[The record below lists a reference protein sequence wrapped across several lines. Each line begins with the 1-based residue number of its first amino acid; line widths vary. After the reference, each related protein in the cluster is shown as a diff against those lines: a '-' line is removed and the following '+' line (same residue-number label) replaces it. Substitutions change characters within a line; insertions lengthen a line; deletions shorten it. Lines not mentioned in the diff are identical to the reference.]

1 MAFDP
6 DQYLTKQKAEPKR
19 FDPDAYLEKP
29 ITVPNRSSEV
39 PPARMPAQAEPTPE
53 PPPPFD
59 VAKIPESTAYGAAFG
74 AVTPEVLKYG
84 GRALQNSPFGQP
96 AAGIVGRGMEVSGE
110 ALRGR
115 RGLTAASGAVGGG
128 LGETVTQA
136 GLSMGAPSPVAYGA
150 GLLTS
155 MFGPTAIGQVASR
168 TPWLSGLMRKAEEGG
183 YGEAAGRFAAEL
195 RKGMPATA
203 RAPQEQVVNALEREA
218 QSLRS
223 NAQAE
228 ANRILSEA
236 ESEISRLAPDAT
248 QQANQI
254 REAARQQANNI
265 LGQVDRQVAQR
276 QRALREVSQRQQFGE
291 QTRIPEG
298 TRQLIGQPREATDVG
313 TSLRDRVV
321 SVQGNRLQRRRAQA
335 DADNAAV
342 AQEVSAKQSANNFV
356 SNLPSY
362 QTLLGDLQARA
373 GVGRGGMQR
382 PLETEV
388 DPGVRK
394 VYQDLFNALRKRQV
408 ETADGKVQDLPTSFE
423 AIDNVRRRLGEAY
436 RNPTAEGYGAIGQ
449 NAARDLYKQL
459 SEILGEYSPAKR
471 QFMSNYEE
479 LSRELDLFRTAAG
492 RKATAV
498 DRFDPERFV
507 TDPAKL
513 PSDYFSTRTAVQD
526 LIELTGNDRRF
537 VENQAASY
545 VARQL
550 ENVRT
555 PQSAA
560 EFEARNR
567 DWLLEFPN
575 LRASV
580 DRYINAL
587 GFAETRGKRLTEA
600 AKALRTDIQNLP
612 IRAQKEAKGRVTEAE
627 AQAKALEGRTGG
639 ISARATK
646 QAAEVKS
653 SAAAQARMLERSPKQ
668 DQVNYF
674 DSLISSGDTRA
685 LEAASSVIKRD
696 PQLMDSFMQGV
707 KVTLSRMEPTEVVD
721 NYRRLVKPALERLEL
736 ASASQLRQ
744 IDKQIQL
751 IEATTTPELR
761 ATFISNVVRNAVAG
775 GGGMGASRL
784 MENLGLS
791 FANPYLGT
799 PDATR

>member
-1 MAFDP
+1 MARNLLADDVDIAP
-6 DQYLTKQKAEPKR
+6 PKPR
-19 FDPDAYLEKP
+19 RNLLAD
-29 ITVPNRSSEV
+29 EV
-39 PPARMPAQAEPTPE
+39 PPARMPAQTEPTPE
-53 PPPPFD
+53 PPPAFD
-59 VAKIPESTAYGAAFG
+59 VAKIPESTTYGAIGG
-74 AVTPEVLKYG
+74 AIAPEILKYG
-84 GRALQNSPFGQP
+84 GRALQYSPFGQP
-96 AAGIVGRGMEVSGE
+96 AAGTVGRGMEVSGE

-128 LGETVTQA
+128 LGETVTQTS
-136 GLSMGAPSPVAYGA
+136 LSMGAPSPVAYGA

-155 MFGPTAIGQVASR
+155 MFAPTAIGQFASR
-168 TPWLSGLMRKAEEGG
+168 TPWLSGLMRKAEEAG
-183 YGEAAGRFAAEL
+183 YGDAAAKFAAEL

-236 ESEISRLAPDAT
+236 ESQISRLAPEAT

-265 LGQVDRQVAQR
+265 LGQVDRQIAQR

-291 QTRIPEG
+291 QTRVPEG
-298 TRQLIGQPREATDVG
+298 TRRLIGQPREATDVG
-313 TSLRDRVV
+313 TSLRNRIV
-321 SVQGNRLQRRRAQA
+321 SVQGARLQARKTQA
-335 DADNAAV
+335 DADKQTV
-342 AQEVSAKQSANNFV
+342 AKEVAAKQQANQFV
-356 SNLPSY
+356 SDLKEY
-362 QTLLGDLQARA
+362 KTLLEDLKAKAGIDETGVKRA
-373 GVGRGGMQR
+373 
-382 PLETEV
+382 LETEV
-388 DPGVRK
+388 DPGIKK
-394 VYQDLFNALRKRQV
+394 VYQDLYNALAQRKV
-408 ETADGKVQDLPTSFE
+408 KTDDGKEKNIPTGFDS
-423 AIDNVRRRLGEAY
+423 IDNVRRRLGEAY

-449 NAARDLYKQL
+449 NAARDLYKKL

-498 DRFDPERFV
+498 DRYDPERFV

-526 LIELTGNDRRF
+526 LIELAGNDRRF

-555 PQSAA
+555 PQAA
-560 EFEARNR
+560 SEFEARNR

-587 GFAETRGKRLTEA
+587 GFAETRGQRLTEA
-600 AKALRTDIQNLP
+600 AKALRTDIKDLP
-612 IRAQKEAKGRVTEAE
+612 IRAQKEAKARVTEAE
-627 AQAKALEGRTGG
+627 AQAKALEGRTGR
-639 ISARATK
+639 ISAQATK

-685 LEAASSVIKRD
+685 LDAASSVIKRD
-696 PQLMDSFMQGV
+696 PQLMDSFLQGV
-707 KVTLSRMEPTEVVD
+707 RVTLSRMQPTEVVD
-721 NYRRLVKPALERLEL
+721 NYRRLVRPALSRLEL
-736 ASASQLRQ
+736 ASDSQLRQ

-751 IEATTTPELR
+751 IEASTTPELR
-761 ATFISNVVRNAVAG
+761 ATFISNLVPNAVAG
-775 GGGMGASRL
+775 GGGMGTSRL
-784 MENLGLS
+784 MDTLGLS
-791 FANPYLGT
+791 FASPYLGA

>member
-1 MAFDP
+1 MARNLLADDVDIAP
-6 DQYLTKQKAEPKR
+6 PKPR
-19 FDPDAYLEKP
+19 RNLLAD
-29 ITVPNRSSEV
+29 EV

-53 PPPPFD
+53 PPPAFD
-59 VAKIPESTAYGAAFG
+59 VAKIPESTTYGAIGG
-74 AVTPEVLKYG
+74 AIAPEILKYG
-84 GRALQNSPFGQP
+84 GRALQYSPFGQP
-96 AAGIVGRGMEVSGE
+96 AAGTVGRGMEVSGR
-110 ALRGR
+110 ALEGR

-128 LGETVTQA
+128 LGETVTQTS
-136 GLSMGAPSPVAYGA
+136 LSMGAPSPVAYGA

-155 MFGPTAIGQVASR
+155 MFAPTAIGQFASR
-168 TPWLSGLMRKAEEGG
+168 TPWLSGLMRKAEEAG
-183 YGEAAGRFAAEL
+183 YGDAAAKFAAEL

-236 ESEISRLAPDAT
+236 ESQISRLAPEAT

-265 LGQVDRQVAQR
+265 LGQVDRQIAQR

-291 QTRIPEG
+291 QTRVPEG
-298 TRQLIGQPREATDVG
+298 TRRLIGQPREATDVG
-313 TSLRDRVV
+313 TSLRDRIV
-321 SVQGNRLQRRRAQA
+321 SVQGTRLERRRAQA

-342 AQEVSAKQSANNFV
+342 AQEVSAKQGANNFV

-373 GVGRGGMQR
+373 GIDRAGMQR

-394 VYQDLFNALRKRQV
+394 VYQDLYNALRKRQV
-408 ETADGKVQDLPTSFE
+408 ETPDGKVQDLPTSFD

-449 NAARDLYKQL
+449 NAARDLYRKL

-498 DRFDPERFV
+498 DRYDPERFV

-526 LIELTGNDRRF
+526 LIELAGNDRRF

-555 PQSAA
+555 PQAAA

-587 GFAETRGKRLTEA
+587 RFAETRGQRLTEA
-600 AKALRTDIQNLP
+600 AKALRTDIKDLP
-612 IRAQKEAKGRVTEAE
+612 IRAQKEAKARVTEAE
-627 AQAKALEGRTGG
+627 AQAKALEGRTGR
-639 ISARATK
+639 ISAQATK

-685 LEAASSVIKRD
+685 LDAASSVIKRD
-696 PQLMDSFMQGV
+696 PQLMDSFLQGV
-707 KVTLSRMEPTEVVD
+707 RVTLSRMQPTEVVD
-721 NYRRLVKPALERLEL
+721 NYRRLVRPALSRLEL
-736 ASASQLRQ
+736 ASDSQLRQ

-751 IEATTTPELR
+751 IEASTTPELR
-761 ATFISNVVRNAVAG
+761 ATFISNLVRNAVAG

-784 MENLGLS
+784 MDTLGLS
-791 FANPYLGT
+791 FASPYLGA